1 MARSDLATQLAKLQ
15 KERHSLELREKELL
29 KKRNGVELQ
38 KIVQLAR
45 AAGITADEIA
55 EALASRKSKKAPG
68 STATP
73 KKKSG
78 KKVAAKFRNPADPT
92 ITWSGRGIMPKWA
105 KALQEQGQLESARI
119 SSGSEA

>member
-1 MARSDLATQLAKLQ
+1 MACSDLATQLAKLQ
-15 KERHSLELREKELL
+15 KERHALELKEKELL

-55 EALASRKSKKAPG
+55 EALSSRKSKKTLG
-68 STATP
+68 STSAP

-78 KKVAAKFRNPADPT
+78 KKVSAKYRNPADPN

-105 KALQEQGQLESARI
+105 KELQVQGQLESARL
-119 SSGSEA
+119 SAES